1 MAVSWVVLRDSDGKV
16 MVVILQVVSQ
26 FVLPLASFLFMSFL
40 LALSFSFFHA
50 PAFSRLRIAIK
61 E

>member
-1 MAVSWVVLRDSDGKV
+1 

-40 LALSFSFFHA
+40 LALSFSFFTLL
-50 PAFSRLRIAIK
+50 PFRVSEVDIAINK
-61 E
+61 